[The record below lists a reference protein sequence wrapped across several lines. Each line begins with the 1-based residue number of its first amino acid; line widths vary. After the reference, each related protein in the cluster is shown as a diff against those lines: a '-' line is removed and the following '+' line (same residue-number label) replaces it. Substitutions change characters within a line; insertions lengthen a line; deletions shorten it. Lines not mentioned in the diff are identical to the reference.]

1 MKKCL
6 HLSYLC
12 VLRPDRPKGRKDE
25 VKDAMT
31 LNLDVWL
38 SLEKVEE
45 RFCRGLKVEGIARA
59 IFKAGGGGTK
69 EKFY

>member
-1 MKKCL
+1 
-6 HLSYLC
+6 
-12 VLRPDRPKGRKDE
+12 
-25 VKDAMT
+25 MT